1 MAFEQ
6 IVVARSV
13 FLATTFVLFGAALF
27 PHYSGVGAQQP
38 ILPRPGRAI
47 LAPVALMAALV
58 WFAAIVQAAAQEGEG
73 VLETAYAI
81 LFETSFGPVWL
92 IRLGALALLVVA
104 SFGGRDLPVLA
115 LSGAVVACEGW
126 TGHAAAWRAL
136 ASLNQALHALAG
148 AAWIGALV
156 ALMLLLRRASRQPE
170 HVEGACRALSS
181 FSGAGVA
188 LVVVIAATGA
198 VNTWMVLKGLPDPSR
213 LYDRVLLAK
222 VGLFLAMVAV
232 AATNRFVLVPAM
244 QTSGKLRAPTL
255 AVAAEQVLGV
265 LVLVEVGALGLLSPA
280 SGR

>member
-27 PHYSGVGAQQP
+27 PHYSRAAPQQ
-38 ILPRPGRAI
+38 ILQRPGRVI
-47 LAPVALMAALV
+47 LACVALVAALV
-58 WFAAIVQAAAQEGEG
+58 WFAATVGAAAEEGEG
-73 VLETAYAI
+73 SLETAYAI

-92 IRLGALALLVVA
+92 TRLGALALLVVA
-104 SFGGRDLPVLA
+104 SFSAGNLPVLA
-115 LSGAVVACEGW
+115 LSAAVVACEGW
-126 TGHAAAWRAL
+126 TGHAAAWGTL

-148 AAWIGALV
+148 AAWIGALA

-170 HVEGACRALSS
+170 HGAGACRALSS

-213 LYDRVLLAK
+213 LYDRVLIAK

-244 QTSGKLRAPTL
+244 QTSRKLRAPTL
-255 AVAAEQVLGV
+255 AVAVEQVLGA
-265 LVLVEVGALGLLSPA
+265 LVLVDVGALGLLSPA

>member
-6 IVVARSV
+6 VVVARSV

-27 PHYSGVGAQQP
+27 PHYSRVAANQP
-38 ILPRPGRAI
+38 ILPRPGRVI
-47 LAPVALMAALV
+47 LASVALIAALV
-58 WFAAIVQAAAQEGEG
+58 WFAAIVEAAAQEGEG
-73 VLETAYAI
+73 SLETAYAI

-104 SFGGRDLPVLA
+104 SFGARDLPVLA
-115 LSGAVVACEGW
+115 LSGAAVACEGW
-126 TGHAAAWRAL
+126 TGHAAAWGAL

-170 HVEGACRALSS
+170 HVAGACRALSS
-181 FSGAGVA
+181 FSGAGAA

-213 LYDRVLLAK
+213 LYDRVLIAK

-255 AVAAEQVLGV
+255 AVAVEQVLGV
-265 LVLVEVGALGLLSPA
+265 LVLVDVGALGLLSPA